1 MTDNSLPTGGGDPSI
16 PRVAIVIVTY
26 NSAAVLDNCLRSLR
40 PTGVDLKTVVV
51 ADNGSRDDSLMIAKS
66 ATDLPMLTVE
76 MGRNAGY
83 AAAINAGVEAIDVTA
98 LDAVM
103 VLNPDC
109 MLRPDTIA
117 LLWHAL
123 REPRRGI
130 AVPRLLNPDGT
141 LQPSLRRAPTV
152 RRAIAEAMLG
162 ARAGRIGSLGELIAD
177 PAHYAEPGPAVWAT
191 GAAMLISTKTMASI
205 GPWDESFLLYSEE
218 TEYALRAADHGWTL
232 WYEPAAVVEH
242 VGGESGTSPKL
253 AALVIVNKVA
263 LFRRRHR
270 FPTAA
275 AFYLV
280 VLLGELIRALTGR
293 RIARAA
299 IVALLR
305 PVSRTRVLAD

>member
-1 MTDNSLPTGGGDPSI
+1 MTDNHPSTLEVDATI

-26 NSAAVLDNCLRSLR
+26 NSAAVLEGCLRSLR
-40 PTGVDLKTVVV
+40 SIGVDLKTVVV

-76 MGRNAGY
+76 LGRNAGY
-83 AAAINAGVEAIDVTA
+83 SAAINAGIDSIDVA
-98 LDAVM
+98 GLDAIM

-109 MLRPDTIA
+109 KLRPDTIA
-117 LLWHAL
+117 VLWRAL
-123 REPRRGI
+123 HEPGRGI

-141 LQPSLRRAPTV
+141 LQPSLRRLPTV
-152 RRAIAEAMLG
+152 RRAIAEAVLG

-177 PAHYAEPGPAVWAT
+177 PAHYAKPGPAAWAT
-191 GAAMLISTKTMASI
+191 GAAMLISTEAMASI

-218 TEYALRAADHGWTL
+218 TEYALRAADNGWTL

-242 VGGESGTSPKL
+242 SGGESGTSPRL
-253 AALVIVNKVA
+253 AALVAVNKVA

-280 VLLGELIRALTGR
+280 VLLGESVRALTGR

-299 IVALLR
+299 VVALLR
-305 PVSRTRVLAD
+305 PVSLTRVLAD